1 MVTRYVAIA
10 CAVTAVTCSP
20 SPRPTQV
27 SHSRKGAY
35 EAALTPFG
43 QGFAVA
49 WYDTRDGQGE
59 IYARMLDVNG
69 QPAGPER
76 RLTSGP
82 EESYEASIDRLGDDL
97 VVAWYDQSSKGQQ
110 TAKLG
115 IWGRDGTNRWVHA
128 FDSGSRNPVVVSD
141 GSAVFCA
148 WIQTEDDGLEA
159 VLAGWW
165 ESNGR
170 PRSPPVRL
178 GAASKTT
185 WNLNAT
191 LDESGMAW
199 VVFDAEASTR
209 ASEVY
214 IARAEASSSGAVR
227 LTKDDGAPSKYP
239 DLAIGP
245 DGRTALSWQDD
256 RHGNPEVYLLTGRL
270 GDLTGEIEAR
280 ARRVTTTPG
289 ESIGAYLKWN
299 RDRLGLAW
307 SDKMS
312 GQHEI
317 YFESFDPDGRSLGPA
332 SRLTESATWSLVPA
346 IQPRR
351 DGFALAWTEYA
362 PESVVTHGGTAEVF
376 FLPVP

>member
-1 MVTRYVAIA
+1 VIA

-27 SHSRKGAY
+27 SNSGKGAY
-35 EAALTPFG
+35 ETSLVQVG

-76 RLTSGP
+76 RLTNGP

-97 VVAWYDQSSKGQQ
+97 VIAWYDQTSKGQQ

-115 IWGRDGTNRWVHA
+115 MWGRDGTNRWVHV
-128 FDSGSRNPVVVSD
+128 FESGSRNPVILSD
-141 GSAVFCA
+141 GAAVFCA
-148 WIQTEDDGLEA
+148 WIQAEDDGREA

-165 ESNGR
+165 ESTGR
-170 PRSPPVRL
+170 PRSAPVRL

-191 LDESGMAW
+191 PDESGVVW
-199 VVFDAEASTR
+199 VVFDAEAGTR

-214 IARAEASSSGAVR
+214 IARAEASSAAAVR

-239 DLAIGP
+239 DLAIAPG
-245 DGRTALSWQDD
+245 GRAALSWQDD

-270 GDLTGEIEAR
+270 ADLTGEIDGR

-289 ESIGAYLKWN
+289 ESIGAYLAWN

-317 YFESFDPDGRSLGPA
+317 FFESFDATGA
-332 SRLTESATWSLVPA
+332 SRDQARRLTDNATWSLVPA
-346 IQPRR
+346 IQPWR
-351 DGFALAWTEYA
+351 DGFALAWNEYA
-362 PESVVTHGGTAEVF
+362 PASVEIHDGTSEVF
-376 FLPVP
+376 FLAVP

>member
-1 MVTRYVAIA
+1 MIVTRWVAIA
-10 CAVTAVTCSP
+10 CAISAVACSD
-20 SPRPTQV
+20 RPTQV
-27 SHSRKGAY
+27 SNSRKGAY

-59 IYARMLDVNG
+59 IYVRMLDVNG
-69 QPAGPER
+69 QPSGPER
-76 RLTSGP
+76 RLTNGP
-82 EESYEASIDRLGDDL
+82 EDSYEASIDRLGDDL

-110 TAKLG
+110 IAKLG
-115 IWGRDGTNRWVHA
+115 KWGRDGTNRWVHA
-128 FDSGSRNPVVVSD
+128 FESGSRNPVILSD
-141 GSAVFCA
+141 GSAIFCA
-148 WIQTEDDGLEA
+148 WIQSEGDGREA
-159 VLAGWW
+159 VFAGWW

-170 PRSPPVRL
+170 PRSAPVRL

-185 WNLNAT
+185 WNVNAT
-191 LDESGMAW
+191 LDGSGVAW

-214 IARAEASSSGAVR
+214 IARAEASSAGAVR

-239 DLAIGP
+239 DLAFGA
-245 DGRTALSWQDD
+245 GGHTALSWQDD
-256 RHGNPEVYLLTGRL
+256 RHGNPEVYLFTGRL
-270 GDLTGEIEAR
+270 SDLTGEIEER
-280 ARRVTTTPG
+280 ARRVTMTPG
-289 ESIGAYLKWN
+289 ETIGAYLKWN

-317 YFESFDPDGRSLGPA
+317 YFESFDPDGTSRGAPR
-332 SRLTESATWSLVPA
+332 RLTETAMWSLVPA

-362 PESVVTHGGTAEVF
+362 PESVESHQGTAEVF
-376 FLPVP
+376 FVSVP

>member
-1 MVTRYVAIA
+1 MLA

-20 SPRPTQV
+20 SPRPIQV
-27 SHSRKGAY
+27 SDSGKGAY

-49 WYDTRDGQGE
+49 WYDIRDGQGE
-59 IYARMLDVNG
+59 IYTRMLDLNG

-76 RLTSGP
+76 RLDQRSGRFCTKR
-82 EESYEASIDRLGDDL
+82 ASIALGDDL
-97 VVAWYDQSSKGQQ
+97 VVAWYDQSGKGEQI
-110 TAKLG
+110 AKLG
-115 IWGRDGTNRWVHA
+115 MWGRDGTNRWLHV
-128 FDSGSRNPVVVSD
+128 FDSGTRNPVILSD

-148 WIQTEDDGLEA
+148 WIQSEGDGREA
-159 VLAGWW
+159 VFAGWW

-170 PRSPPVRL
+170 PRSAPVRL
-178 GAASKTT
+178 GAAGKTT
-185 WNLNAT
+185 WNVNAT
-191 LDESGMAW
+191 LDGAGVAW

-214 IARAEASSSGAVR
+214 IARADASSPGAVR

-239 DLAIGP
+239 DLAFGA
-245 DGRTALSWQDD
+245 DGHTALSWQDD
-256 RHGNPEVYLLTGRL
+256 RHGNAEVYLFTGRL
-270 GDLTGEIEAR
+270 SDLTGEIEER

-289 ESIGAYLKWN
+289 ETIGAYLKWN

-317 YFESFDPDGRSLGPA
+317 YFESFDPDGRSRGA
-332 SRLTESATWSLVPA
+332 AQRLTQTATWSLVPA

-362 PESVVTHGGTAEVF
+362 PEAVEGQTGNRGGLFLSV
-376 FLPVP
+376 P